1 MGNKT
6 LAKCSYPTCTKN
18 AKYEIDWTIPTT
30 DDSSILSSHEFACNF
45 IHAYLLAL
53 TGGIYDCKCPT
64 GADYPVNRMHPDETP
79 THALVLS
86 TGKRHERL
94 EKILE
99 TAYSEGRKIYQTI
112 YNQNPSE
119 VAKRGKM
126 AKY

>member
-1 MGNKT
+1 MEKP
-6 LAKCSYPTCTKN
+6 KCSYYNCTKN

-30 DDSSILSSHEFACNF
+30 DDSSIISSHEFACSF

-99 TAYSEGRKIYQTI
+99 TAHSEGEKIYQI
-112 YNQNPSE
+112 VYNQDPFE
-119 VAKRGKM
+119 VVKRGKM
-126 AKY
+126 ARY